1 LKDLTKGLFASLL
14 LFPAAASAGKQKD
27 AAVQT
32 LAAQH
37 QNRDGAFRFRT
48 PEGWSVESRGE
59 APEVVEAQRDELIV
73 RFVYRQQEAGFDGI
87 HADCM
92 LERLAEAM
100 QISPQIRYEYD
111 FLSAERGDHRLLDSA
126 FVVKYDTPV
135 RGHKEWRQRNLTI
148 VGPGMSLCVITYC
161 PTTTWKRSSDTR
173 ALLDGVVRS
182 VELR

>member
-14 LFPAAASAGKQKD
+14 LLPAVVSAGKQKE
-27 AAVQT
+27 AAVP

-37 QNRDGAFRFRT
+37 QNRDGSFRFRT
-48 PEGWSVESRGE
+48 PEGWGVESRGE
-59 APEVVEAQRDELIV
+59 GPEIVEAQGDDLIM
-73 RFVYRQQEAGFDGI
+73 RFVYRNQEAGFDGI

-100 QISPQIRYEYD
+100 DTSPQIRYEYD

-135 RGHKEWRQRNLTI
+135 RGYKEWRQRNLTI
-148 VGPGMSLCVITYC
+148 VGPGMALCVITYC
-161 PTTTWKRSSDTR
+161 PSPMWKKSVDTR
-173 ALLDGVVRS
+173 RLLEDLVRS